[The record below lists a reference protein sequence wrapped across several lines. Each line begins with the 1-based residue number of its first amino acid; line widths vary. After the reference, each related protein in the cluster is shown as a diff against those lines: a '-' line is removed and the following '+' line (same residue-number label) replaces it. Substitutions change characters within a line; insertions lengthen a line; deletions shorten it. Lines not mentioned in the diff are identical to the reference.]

1 MNRSSSSRL
10 ASSRF
15 AARLLTTASA
25 GLLAIAVATGQTAAP
40 PKPAAPGTSQSKA
53 APAKATQA
61 KAAPAKSAAAT
72 TASGDKVPMVE
83 DVFRNVKVLKGIPV
97 SQFMDT
103 MGFFSAATG
112 MNCTGCHTPESLQD
126 VAHFADDVP
135 RKVIARQMVLMV
147 NNFNKSGFGGR
158 QAVTC
163 WTCHHGSQAPESI
176 PSLMAQY
183 TVPEE
188 DANSIEIVPDGPT
201 EPTAE
206 QTLNKYLQALGSA
219 QKLAALT
226 SITAKGTYEG
236 YDTYHM
242 KVPVEIYAK
251 APGQRSIVV
260 HTQNGDSTTTFDGK
274 SGWVAAADKP
284 VRLLAL
290 LPGAELDGA
299 RFDANLAFPGGI
311 KQALTQWKVGFPVT
325 TINDRTVNI
334 VQGTGAGGSRIKL
347 YFDEENGLLTRQVR
361 YSPTIIGTVPLQID
375 YSDYRDVAGVKMPYG
390 IVITWTGG
398 QSKIL
403 LTDIQPNVA
412 IDAARFAKPAPAVVK
427 SFGKAR

>member
-1 MNRSSSSRL
+1 MCVL
-10 ASSRF
+10 A
-15 AARLLTTASA
+15 AA
-25 GLLAIAVATGQTAAP
+25 GLLSLAGAAGQTAA
-40 PKPAAPGTSQSKA
+40 SK
-53 APAKATQA
+53 
-61 KAAPAKSAAAT
+61 T
-72 TASGDKVPMVE
+72 TASKTTAATSGDKTPMVE

-112 MNCTGCHTPESLQD
+112 MNCTGCHTAESLQD

-135 RKVIARQMVLMV
+135 RKVIARQMIVMV

-158 QAVTC
+158 QELTC
-163 WTCHHGSQAPESI
+163 WTCHRGSQAPETI

-188 DANSIEIVPDGPT
+188 DANAIEIVPDGPK

-206 QTLNKYLQALGSA
+206 QTLDKYIQALGGA
-219 QKLAALT
+219 QKLAGIT
-226 SITAKGTYEG
+226 SLTAKGTYEG
-236 YDTYHM
+236 YDTYHI

-251 APGQRSIVV
+251 APGQRMMVV
-260 HTQNGDSTTTFDGK
+260 HTQNGDSTTTFDGN

-284 VRLLAL
+284 VRLLPL
-290 LPGAELDGA
+290 LAGSELDGA
-299 RFDANLAFPGGI
+299 RLDANLEFPGGI
-311 KQALTQWKVGFPVT
+311 KQALTQWKVGFPIT

-334 VQGTGAGGSRIKL
+334 VQGNGAGGSRIKL
-347 YFDEENGLLTRQVR
+347 YFDDETGLLTRQVR
-361 YSPTIIGTVPLQID
+361 YSGTVVGSVPTQID
-375 YSDYRDVAGVKMPYG
+375 YSDYSEVAGVKMPHT

-403 LTDIQPNVA
+403 LSEIQPNVA
-412 IDAARFAKPAPAVVK
+412 IDAAKFAKPAPAVVK